1 MSLKV
6 GIPTLIFM
14 ISRVYVGYIGGGG
27 GLSAGYPHV
36 FPRGGLQ
43 YAVSVCVCIFV
54 HTCGRPHSLYITYI
68 YYIYM
73 RL

>member
-1 MSLKV
+1 
-6 GIPTLIFM
+6 M

-54 HTCGRPHSLYITYI
+54 HTCGMATLSIYHIYI
-68 YYIYM
+68 YYI
-73 RL
+73 L